1 MDFHCDS
8 GLSIVGI
15 TAVALVTAMAVVAAV
30 AQIISL
36 ALEFMHA
43 MGIMKGKK
51 ENVGA
56 SFCLF

>member
-1 MDFHCDS
+1 M
-8 GLSIVGI
+8 
-15 TAVALVTAMAVVAAV
+15 ALVTAMAVVAAV

-51 ENVGA
+51 KNVGA